1 MTKSVVLL
9 SGGLDSSTVLAIA
22 KDRGHDVIAL
32 TFDYGQRH
40 VRELESA
47 RKVASQLGCSD
58 HLIISL
64 PIGEFLS
71 STLTVCDEKIP
82 EGRTPDE
89 MSKGIP
95 NTYVPARN
103 IIFLS
108 IGASIAESMGA
119 EYVFIAANA
128 VDFSGYPDC
137 TPEFIESFQ
146 RMLDVGTKAGRNGR
160 GIRIEAPIIR
170 MSKGE
175 IVRVASKLGVPLE
188 VTWSCYKGNEKAC
201 GRCDSC
207 ILRLQGFLEA
217 GLKDPLEYEV
227 IE

>member
-22 KDRGHDVIAL
+22 RSRGLDVIAL

-40 VRELESA
+40 VREIESA
-47 RKVASQLGCSD
+47 RKVASYLGCSD
-58 HLIISL
+58 HLIIHL
-64 PIGEFLS
+64 PIGELLS
-71 STLTVCDEKIP
+71 GSLTDPGEKVP
-82 EGRTPDE
+82 EGRTPSE
-89 MSKGIP
+89 MTNGIP

-119 EYVFIAANA
+119 ESIFIAANA
-128 VDFSGYPDC
+128 VDYSGYPDC

-146 RMLDVGTKAGRNGR
+146 RMLDVGTKVGRAGRGTR
-160 GIRIEAPIIR
+160 VEAPIIK
-170 MSKGE
+170 MSKGD
-175 IVRVASKLGVPLE
+175 IVRTASQLGVPLE
-188 VTWSCYKGNEKAC
+188 LTWSCYNGNEKAC

-207 ILRLQGFLEA
+207 TLRLQGFSEA
-217 GLKDPLEYEV
+217 GLNDPLEYEV